1 MGAATEPTVP
11 SAIAAR
17 QALKDGS
24 ATANKA
30 AAKATDKATVAG
42 GCFWGVEHMFRK
54 YYGDGRGLI
63 DAKSGFI
70 GGKESSRNPSYE
82 EVCTGKTGHAEATQI
97 TFDPTKVTYAELV
110 EFFYRTH
117 DPTQLNAQGHDQ
129 GTQYRSA
136 IFPHDEKQRFVALK
150 VTQEVQEKHFAP
162 EGRKIVTQVEQRPA
176 EDFFLA
182 EEYHQRYL
190 ERNSLDFHCSTHKLW
205 W

>member
-17 QALKDGS
+17 QALRDGS

-54 YYGDGRGLI
+54 HYGDGRGLI

-97 TFDPTKVTYAELV
+97 TFDPVRSYFLPSQAGFRAHALTSTLCTDK
-110 EFFYRTH
+110 
-117 DPTQLNAQGHDQ
+117 GHL
-129 GTQYRSA
+129 R
-136 IFPHDEKQRFVALK
+136 
-150 VTQEVQEKHFAP
+150 
-162 EGRKIVTQVEQRPA
+162 
-176 EDFFLA
+176 
-182 EEYHQRYL
+182 
-190 ERNSLDFHCSTHKLW
+190 
-205 W
+205 